1 MENGEGEI
9 RKQRS
14 FDFFT
19 VKLYKLLRLITLSSN
34 KLSFIPSALFRSFDC
49 KVNKASPILIHLF
62 PPRFDAELDEE

>member
-19 VKLYKLLRLITLSSN
+19 VKLYKLLRLITP
-34 KLSFIPSALFRSFDC
+34 KFKQTSALFRSFDC